1 MALPWGR
8 AVAPS
13 IQGPG
18 ARQKGRDWAK
28 WGLFGN
34 QVGSERRTY
43 ELLSLRP
50 TNPRGPSGA
59 QVEASCT
66 QMSPKCSPK
75 LPKCSHKVPTR
86 FPRGVLFT
94 PQRSF
99 REHFWVRSRKRPIY
113 CKHRFCLRTQFTWSP
128 KGKYQL
134 HEQGS
139 WRNSLTML
147 IGRQSEWPMTQK
159 WSHHA
164 IWDSGSRHQIPH
176 GGKFASRG
184 PTGV

>member
-28 WGLFGN
+28 WGLFGT

-50 TNPRGPSGA
+50 TIQGRQVGPKRR
-59 QVEASCT
+59 QV
-66 QMSPKCSPK
+66 
-75 LPKCSHKVPTR
+75 LPKCHQNVPPNCPNVPTR

-176 GGKFASRG
+176 RGKFASRG

>member
-18 ARQKGRDWAK
+18 ARQKGRDWVK
-28 WGLFGN
+28 WGLFGAK
-34 QVGSERRTY
+34 VGSERRTY

-75 LPKCSHKVPTR
+75 LPKCSTR
-86 FPRGVLFT
+86 FPQGSQEGCFLLPKGASESIFGCV
-94 PQRSF
+94 QG
-99 REHFWVRSRKRPIY
+99 KRPIY
-113 CKHRFCLRTQFTWSP
+113 CKHRFCLRIQFTWSP

-147 IGRQSEWPMTQK
+147 IGRQSEWPMSPK
-159 WSHHA
+159 WSQHA

-176 GGKFASRG
+176 GGKLARRC
-184 PTGV
+184 PIGV

>member
-18 ARQKGRDWAK
+18 ARQKGRDWVK
-28 WGLFGN
+28 WGLFGT

-50 TNPRGPSGA
+50 TIQGGQVGPKWR
-59 QVEASCT
+59 QVV
-66 QMSPKCSPK
+66 PKCRQNVP
-75 LPKCSHKVPTR
+75 PNCPNVPTR
-86 FPRGVLFT
+86 FPQGSQEGRFSLPRGASKSIFECV
-94 PQRSF
+94 QG
-99 REHFWVRSRKRPIY
+99 KRPIY
-113 CKHRFCLRTQFTWSP
+113 CKHRFCLRIQFTWSP